1 MYVYVCMNCYIY
13 VSFLLSDCLSFI
25 YISTFLVC
33 LYIYLHISFSFQVTG
48 PLCFSAFENRPYCIF
63 NFYSLTFVWKDYKT
77 SQQLICAAY
86 HLCLKQALGQ
96 AIQVCFLVRLFF
108 SHGDGNIV
116 CGPYCSAS
124 SLSGTGTWRNCWQ
137 SVKPFGHFT
146 GGCLSPHWWH
156 TFTSVLS
163 NMSEEEEGLSI
174 LAKNMLELSPGLFLL
189 QLLSRAWLSAR
200 AFKH

>member
-1 MYVYVCMNCYIY
+1 MCVWTATSMYHFYFLIVYPSSIY
-13 VSFLLSDCLSFI
+13 LPSSSAYTFICVYPSHFKLLGHFVFLLLKTDPTAS
-25 YISTFLVC
+25 STFIRWC
-33 LYIYLHISFSFQVTG
+33 LYEKTTKHITTAHCV
-48 PLCFSAFENRPYCIF
+48 
-63 NFYSLTFVWKDYKT
+63 
-77 SQQLICAAY
+77 AY
-86 HLCLKQALGQ
+86 HLRLKQALGQ
-96 AIQVCFLVRLFF
+96 AIQVYFLVQLSF

-124 SLSGTGTWRNCWQ
+124 SLSGTGPWGNSWQ

-146 GGCLSPHWWH
+146 GGRLSPHWWH
-156 TFTSVLS
+156 TFTSALS

-174 LAKNMLELSPGLFLL
+174 LAKNVLELSPSLFLP